1 MEEQTMEVQTVE
13 EQTIEEQTTGCL
25 VCGAPLEYLQSQ
37 IPTVT
42 KHL

>member
-25 VCGAPLEYLQSQ
+25 VCGAPLEYLSL
-37 IPTVT
+37 I
-42 KHL
+42 HI

>member
-25 VCGAPLEYLQSQ
+25 VMRCAPWNISRAR
-37 IPTVT
+37 
-42 KHL
+42 